1 MHFITISNLQPN
13 QESALKIWLNEL
25 QSLTEVESL
34 NALQAKSVATT
45 PESFEALSI
54 RNAQVAI
61 QQIRKNSSVIIDE
74 IDSLID
80 SLPVSVDGLGYL
92 LKAFHGTYAKIHS
105 VIETCRRKG
114 CDNASNKQLS
124 VDALAICEQTIHFMN
139 IFLAKGNVN
148 NAQIEANARKLKESF
163 GELVDITIRKECSV
177 S

>member
-1 MHFITISNLQPN
+1 MN
-13 QESALKIWLNEL
+13 QDSALKTWLNEL
-25 QSLTEVESL
+25 LSLTEVESL

-61 QQIRKNSSVIIDE
+61 QHIRKNSSIIIDE

-80 SLPVSVDGLGYL
+80 SLPVSVEGLAYL
-92 LKAFHGTYAKIHS
+92 SKIFQGTYLKMNS

-114 CDNASNKQLS
+114 CDYASNKELS
-124 VDALAICEQTIHFMN
+124 YDVIALCEQTLQFMN
-139 IFLAKGNVN
+139 TFLTKCNVN

-163 GELVDITIRKECSV
+163 GELVDVTIKKECLV
-177 S
+177 SK